1 MFYKKPLS
9 YRYDSKFKGAS
20 LQPRGVKSVKLI
32 LASIFISLSLAPKIL
47 MAAPADISGAI
58 NSEEQRIR
66 SIRQGA
72 EDPFITI
79 RSEES
84 PASSAT
90 AEPKK
95 AGICFKIYEIKLIN
109 AEVQNEQKSSAD
121 SKFNEADYESKNKDD
136 LKTPAVNPKGSAGS
150 GVPTFKPN
158 DENLGR
164 AKIKTPAKSIGP
176 TSNSDHS
183 VPPGFERILNSTLKE
198 FKFKSGDCLGGD
210 EILALARAYN
220 NKIISAGFITT
231 SVSIPQQNISS
242 GTLLLALHPGRIGEI
257 SLEPDSRAKNQRSI
271 FTAFGGDK
279 RGEILNLRD
288 LEQAME
294 NFNAA
299 SRSEAEISLSP
310 SAKQG
315 YSDINISKQQSLP
328 LLFRLSAD
336 NLGSKSSGKY
346 QGTAMLYGLNLLG
359 LNESVFAPYGRNFL
373 RGDKKSL
380 GDDSKSGR
388 SANYYAGFSIPFGY
402 FSLSFWQNRYT
413 YDQIVPGT
421 YELYTYSGSS
431 VRRNLD
437 LNYVYFRNQN
447 FKNSLF
453 FRIWQ
458 KKYKN
463 YIQDYEL
470 SNQRKREGGYEA
482 GLKSKVFFDNSS
494 IEMMLSYLKSTG
506 AFNAL
511 RAPDEDFGGGSSRYH
526 LINAALNFKTRSSA
540 IPLSYELELYARRA
554 STHLS
559 PIDRLNI
566 GGYYSVRGFDS
577 QMSLLG
583 DSGFYIRN
591 TLEYKYFKNNGV
603 YLAFDVGKLSS
614 KGKEY
619 PVEGEML
626 SGGGVGLRGNISGPF
641 TYDLLVAFPISK
653 PENFKTDSPALNFSL
668 SYDF

>member
-20 LQPRGVKSVKLI
+20 LQPRGVKSVKRI
-32 LASIFISLSLAPKIL
+32 LASIFIGLSLAPKAI
-47 MAAPADISGAI
+47 MATPADISGAI

-79 RSEES
+79 RSEQS
-84 PASSAT
+84 SASNAT

-109 AEVQNEQKSSAD
+109 AEAQNEQKSSVD

-136 LKTPAVNPKGSAGS
+136 PKTPAVNPKDGAGS
-150 GVPTFKPN
+150 GALTFKPN

-164 AKIKTPAKSIGP
+164 AKVKTLAKSIGP
-176 TSNSDHS
+176 ASNFDHS
-183 VPPGFERILNSTLKE
+183 VPPGFERILSSTLKE
-198 FKFKSGDCLGGD
+198 LKFKSGDCLGSD

-257 SLEPDSRAKNQRSI
+257 SLEPGSRAKNQRSI

-288 LEQAME
+288 LEQIME

-359 LNESVFAPYGRNFL
+359 LNESVFASYGRNFL

-413 YDQIVPGT
+413 YDQIVPGA

-447 FKNSLF
+447 SKNSLF

-494 IEMMLSYLKSTG
+494 VEMMLSYLKSTG

-614 KGKEY
+614 KGKDY
-619 PVEGEML
+619 PAEGEML
-626 SGGGVGLRGNISGPF
+626 SGGGVGLRGNISGSF
-641 TYDLLVAFPISK
+641 GYDLLAAFPISK
-653 PENFKTDSPALNFSL
+653 PENFKTDTPALNFSL

>member
-1 MFYKKPLS
+1 MFDKKPLS

-20 LQPRGVKSVKLI
+20 LQPCGVKSVKLI
-32 LASIFISLSLAPKIL
+32 LASIFIGLSLAPKVL
-47 MAAPADISGAI
+47 MAAPADISSAI

-109 AEVQNEQKSSAD
+109 AEVQDEQKSSAD
-121 SKFNEADYESKNKDD
+121 SKFNKVDYESKNKDD
-136 LKTPAVNPKGSAGS
+136 L
-150 GVPTFKPN
+150 
-158 DENLGR
+158 
-164 AKIKTPAKSIGP
+164 KTPAKSIGP

-183 VPPGFERILNSTLKE
+183 VPRGFERILNSTLKE
-198 FKFKSGDCLGGD
+198 LKFKSGDCLGSD

-257 SLEPDSRAKNQRSI
+257 SLEPGSEAKNQRSI

-336 NLGSKSSGKY
+336 NLGSKASGKY
-346 QGTAMLYGLNLLG
+346 QSTAMLYGLNLLG
-359 LNESVFAPYGRNFL
+359 LNESVFASYGRNFL

-413 YDQIVPGT
+413 YDQIVPGA

-447 FKNSLF
+447 SKNSLF

-482 GLKSKVFFDNSS
+482 GLKSKVFFDSS
-494 IEMMLSYLKSTG
+494 SVEMMLSYLKSTG

-614 KGKEY
+614 KGKDY
-619 PVEGEML
+619 PAEGEML
-626 SGGGVGLRGNISGPF
+626 SGGGVGLRGNISGSF
-641 TYDLLVAFPISK
+641 TYDLLAAFPISK

>member
-1 MFYKKPLS
+1 M
-9 YRYDSKFKGAS
+9 
-20 LQPRGVKSVKLI
+20 
-32 LASIFISLSLAPKIL
+32 
-47 MAAPADISGAI
+47 
-58 NSEEQRIR
+58 
-66 SIRQGA
+66 
-72 EDPFITI
+72 
-79 RSEES
+79 
-84 PASSAT
+84 
-90 AEPKK
+90 
-95 AGICFKIYEIKLIN
+95 
-109 AEVQNEQKSSAD
+109 
-121 SKFNEADYESKNKDD
+121 
-136 LKTPAVNPKGSAGS
+136 GS
-150 GVPTFKPN
+150 
-158 DENLGR
+158 
-164 AKIKTPAKSIGP
+164 
-176 TSNSDHS
+176 
-183 VPPGFERILNSTLKE
+183 
-198 FKFKSGDCLGGD
+198 D

-231 SVSIPQQNISS
+231 SVSIPQQNIST

-257 SLEPDSRAKNQRSI
+257 SLEPGSEAKNQRSI

-359 LNESVFAPYGRNFL
+359 LNESVFASYGRNFL

-447 FKNSLF
+447 SKNSLF

-494 IEMMLSYLKSTG
+494 VEMMLSYLKSTG

-614 KGKEY
+614 KGKDY
-619 PVEGEML
+619 PAEGEML
-626 SGGGVGLRGNISGPF
+626 SGGGVGLRGNISGSF
-641 TYDLLVAFPISK
+641 GYDLLAAFPISK

>member
-1 MFYKKPLS
+1 MFNQKPLF
-9 YRYDSKFKGAS
+9 YLDDSKFKRAT
-20 LQPRGVKSVKLI
+20 LQPRGVKLKLI
-32 LASIFISLSLAPKIL
+32 LASIFIGLSLAPKAI
-47 MAAPADISGAI
+47 MAPPADISGAI

-66 SIRQGA
+66 SIRQGV

-79 RSEES
+79 HSEQS
-84 PASSAT
+84 SASSVT

-109 AEVQNEQKSSAD
+109 AEAQDEQKSSAD
-121 SKFNEADYESKNKDD
+121 SKFNKADYKSKNEDD
-136 LKTPAVNPKGSAGS
+136 LKTPAKA
-150 GVPTFKPN
+150 TH
-158 DENLGR
+158 
-164 AKIKTPAKSIGP
+164 PAP
-176 TSNSDHS
+176 FADHS

-198 FKFKSGDCLGGD
+198 LKFKSSDCLGSD

-257 SLEPDSRAKNQRSI
+257 SLEPDSEAKNQRSI

-336 NLGSKSSGKY
+336 NLGSKASGKY
-346 QGTAMLYGLNLLG
+346 QGATMLYGLNLLG
-359 LNESVFAPYGRNFL
+359 LNESVFASYGRNFL

-413 YDQIVPGT
+413 YDQIVPGA

-447 FKNSLF
+447 SKNSLF

-494 IEMMLSYLKSTG
+494 VEMMLSYLKSTG

-554 STHLS
+554 NTHLS

-614 KGKEY
+614 KGKDY
-619 PVEGEML
+619 PLQGEML
-626 SGGGVGLRGNISGPF
+626 SGGGVGLRGNISGSF
-641 TYDLLVAFPISK
+641 SYDLLAAFPISK